1 MRKCLAF
8 VALLTLVASLVGP
21 VPPAVAA
28 TPPGFTTQLVLGSGL
43 DGPSGFEIAPDG
55 RIFILERTGKIKIFK
70 DGRLLPEPFADLPSE
85 ASGDRGLIGV
95 AFDPGFGVA
104 NHYVY
109 FYYTGHD
116 LLNHL
121 VRFDAS
127 GDIGTDGPFTIFQ
140 TQSPSQLLH
149 VGGSIRFGPD
159 GKLYFA
165 VGDNGYPP
173 NAQDLTNPHGKI
185 LRINP
190 DGTIP
195 PDNPFAGQ
203 PGKLGAIWAYGF
215 RNPWRF
221 QFDSATGR
229 LYGGDVGDYTWEE
242 LNLIV
247 KGGNYGWPVN
257 EGRCT
262 ATCAGYRD
270 PLHAYNHDGGSG
282 AVTAGPVY
290 HGTQFPAE
298 YQSSMFFGDYSRG
311 FIKQAL
317 LDDAGQ
323 ITQVKDFDPE
333 AGSVV
338 DLKVGPDGSLYYI
351 TYFPGQLY
359 KVSYSLA
366 GSAPV
371 VRATADSTGGQQ
383 PLTVH
388 FSSAGTSDP
397 DGDDLTYH
405 WDLGDGTSSTAPNPT
420 KTYSTVGVRTVTLT
434 VSDGQNTVASK
445 PIVVQ
450 VGAPPTVQVAAPV
463 DGALYTSGDTITY
476 NAFGTEAAG
485 YDVSDGDIK
494 TEVFLHHN
502 THIHPFVGPLTG
514 RVGTFTIPVTGE
526 ASADTWF
533 EIKVTVT
540 DRNGLTSAKSVFIYP
555 RTSLMTFRTNP
566 PGLGL
571 TLDGVPIAT
580 PDTVHGVVGFKREL
594 AAPPSLQGADGNM
607 YHFTGWSDGG
617 AIRHFITTPPTEEAQ
632 SATWTANYAPS
643 APFLGEYFNNKELA
657 GPPALTRQDKKVEFI
672 WADGPPGPGV
682 NADNF
687 SARWSKTQ
695 YFAAG
700 RYRFTIASDDGARLF
715 LDDEIVIDQWHDQG
729 TTAYDYVADLAAGP
743 HKVRMEFFDTAVDA
757 TATLSWDT
765 TPDQPRDEYIAE
777 YWNTPGAGSAPT
789 LPATRPQLI
798 RSETG
803 VDHDWGLGS
812 PDPVIDVDHF
822 AARYTRSVTLA
833 SGYYDFVTTTD
844 DGVRLWV
851 DGQKVIDHWGDQG
864 VTQYTARLALGG
876 GAHTIVMEY
885 YENGAGA
892 VARLAW
898 DRAGDLPPAP
908 PWSASYW
915 NTPGSGS
922 QPSIPLRA
930 PDLQRTETAIDH
942 PYGDGGPGD
951 GIGDDHFIAVYTRT
965 DVLPSGLYRFS
976 GASDDGVRVYV
987 DDQLILNKW
996 RDQNEEFT
1004 ADKLLLGG
1012 PHAIRVEYYENAAGA
1027 RLQFGYRRVGDVTS
1041 PPGWD
1046 GVYYL
1051 GTDLAGTPA
1060 MLRQDPGVDFDWG
1073 LGAPGPGVPA
1083 DGYSVRWTRTD
1094 NLAAGVYTFKLL
1106 ADDGVRLYVDGVLV
1120 LDEWRDQPPSTFVVQ
1135 RSLAEGAHVI
1145 VVEYYEKTGGAIVRL
1160 SYDKTADPPAPV
1172 PWTASFYSNTTATG
1186 APVLTRQD
1194 LAIDHDWGAEAPAE
1208 GLPADGFSARWT
1220 RTDHLPGGTYRIT
1233 ATSDDGIRVS
1243 IDGAVVIDGWSDHP
1257 PTTYTFE
1264 TALAEGDHTFT
1275 VEYFDSGGG
1284 ALARCSVIRL

>member
-1 MRKCLAF
+1 MRRHLLF
-8 VALLTLVASLVGP
+8 VALLTLVASLLGP
-21 VPPAVAA
+21 VPAGAA
-28 TPPGFTTQLVLGSGL
+28 TPPGFSTQLVAGVGL
-43 DGPSGFEIAPDG
+43 DGPSGFDIAPDG

-70 DGRLLPEPFADLPSE
+70 DGHLLPEPFADLPSE
-85 ASGDRGLIGV
+85 ASGDRGLIGI
-95 AFDPGFGVA
+95 AFDPGFGIA
-104 NHYVY
+104 NHFVY

-127 GDIGTDGPFTIFQ
+127 GDIGTDGPYTIFQ

-221 QFDSATGR
+221 QFDGATGR

-247 KGGNYGWPVN
+247 KGGNYGWPVH

-262 ATCAGYRD
+262 AGCAGYTE

-290 HGTQFPAE
+290 HGGQFPAE
-298 YQSSMFFGDYSRG
+298 YQGSMFFGDYSRG

-323 ITQVKDFDPE
+323 ITQVRDFDPD

-338 DLKVGPDGSLYYI
+338 DLKVAPDGSLYYL

-359 KVSYSLA
+359 QVSYSLA
-366 GSAPV
+366 GGAPV
-371 VRATADSTGGQQ
+371 VRAQADRTGGPQ

-388 FSSAGTSDP
+388 FTSAGTSDP

-405 WDLGDGTSSTAPNPT
+405 WDLGDGSGSTAPDPV
-420 KTYSTVGVRTVTLT
+420 KTYAAVGVYPVTLT
-434 VSDGQNTVASK
+434 VSDGRNTVTSR

-450 VGAPPTVQVAAPV
+450 VGSPPTVRVAAPA
-463 DGALYTSGDTITY
+463 DGARYDAGDTITY
-476 NAFGTEAAG
+476 NAFGTDAAG
-485 YDVSDGDIK
+485 YDVSDGDLK

-502 THIHPFVGPLTG
+502 THVHPFVGPLTG

-555 RTSLMTFRTNP
+555 RTAPMTFATSP
-566 PGLGL
+566 PGLGV
-571 TLDGVPIAT
+571 TLDGVPVPT
-580 PDTVHGVVGFKREL
+580 PSTVQGVTGFRREI
-594 AAPPSLQGADGNM
+594 AAPPTTRAADGTV

-617 AIRHFITTPPTEEAQ
+617 AIRHFVTTPAAAT
-632 SATWTANYAPS
+632 TWTATYAPS
-643 APFLGEYFNNKELA
+643 APFLGEYFNNQQLD
-657 GPPALTRQDKKVEFI
+657 GPPALTRQDPVVDFI
-672 WADGPPGPGV
+672 WSVDPPGPGV
-682 NADNF
+682 NADHF
-687 SARWSKTQ
+687 SARWSKTDF
-695 YFAAG
+695 FATG
-700 RYRFTIASDDGARLF
+700 RYRFTVASDDGARLF
-715 LDDEIVIDQWHDQG
+715 IDDQIVIDQWHDQG
-729 TTAYDYVADLAAGP
+729 PTAYEYVADLAAGQ
-743 HKVRMEFFDTAVDA
+743 HRIRLEFYDNVVDA
-757 TATLSWDT
+757 SAKLTWET
-765 TPDQPRDEYIAE
+765 TPDQPRDTFTAE
-777 YWNTPGAGSAPT
+777 YWNTPGAGSAPAV
-789 LPATRPQLI
+789 PATAPQL
-798 RSETG
+798 RRDEPA

-822 AARYTRSVTLA
+822 VARYTRPLTLTA
-833 SGYYDFVTTTD
+833 GYYDFVTTSD

-851 DGQKVIDHWGDQG
+851 DAQLVVDHWGDQG
-864 VTQYTARLALGG
+864 VTEYRTRLALGG

-885 YENGAGA
+885 YENAAGA
-892 VARLAW
+892 LARLGW
-898 DRAGDLPPAP
+898 SRAGDLPPAP
-908 PWSASYW
+908 AYEARYW
-915 NTPGSGS
+915 NTPGAGS
-922 QPSIPLRA
+922 QPSIPSRA
-930 PDLQRTETAIDH
+930 PDLVRDETAIDH
-942 PYGDGGPGD
+942 PYGDGGPGA
-951 GIGDDHFIAVYTRT
+951 GIDTDHFVAVYTRT
-965 DVLPSGLYRFS
+965 DVLPSGLYRFA
-976 GASDDGVRVYV
+976 GASDDGIRVIV
-987 DDQLILNKW
+987 DGAVVLDRW
-996 RDQNEEFT
+996 REQNEEFT

-1012 PHAIRVEYYENAAGA
+1012 PHTIRVEYYENAAGA
-1027 RLQFGYRRVGDVTS
+1027 RLRFGYRRVGDVTS

-1046 GVYYL
+1046 GAYYR
-1051 GTDLAGTPA
+1051 GTDLTGAPA
-1060 MLRQDPGVDFDWG
+1060 VQRQDAAVDFDWG

-1083 DGYSVRWTRTD
+1083 DGFSARWTRTD
-1094 NLAAGVYTFKLL
+1094 NLAAGVYTFRLL

-1120 LDEWRDQPPSTFVVQ
+1120 LDEWRDQPPTTFVVQ
-1135 RSLAEGAHVI
+1135 RNLAEGAHVI
-1145 VVEYYEKTGGAIVRL
+1145 VVEYYDRAAGAIARL
-1160 SYDKTADPPAPV
+1160 SYAKTADPPPPT
-1172 PWTASFYSNTTATG
+1172 PWTVSFYANPTATG
-1186 APVLTRQD
+1186 EPVLTRQD
-1194 LAIDHDWGAEAPAE
+1194 LAVDHDWGLGAPAE

-1264 TALAEGDHTFT
+1264 TPLSEGDHTVT